1 MSNAILGTSPLNES
15 IYFDYAPVPTFAGHI
30 NRYPFRVFITSTND
44 KPHVITL
51 DSEHSKSYRP
61 QTDKNKWSFLR
72 PEVKFLDLN
81 LNEID
86 HIITKDTRLY
96 KTSNGTITSE
106 PLGIFIGVS
115 GYAEFYF
122 VDDIYN
128 YDLAI
133 SNQKYST
140 IIAIL
145 QTSGIDYFDN
155 KFTNLKTLR
164 STHIEST
171 NDSNSTAIA
180 KQPHVFLYREPD
192 FIKVSENGI
201 RDFINP
207 RWPAVNQ
214 YTVFSFNW
222 DKEYKENFYDGN
234 DVLIYNYFYNFN
246 KSIPSNTNKN
256 DIPFSAAGNSIRV
269 FFPDSLKFKYFDENR
284 YKVPGYFKTYFNV
297 ATSSDNLAVSALVSF
312 NSPETKGMYFNS
324 KLWLSNPMAGQISL
338 VEYNAPHYVF
348 DEPFNIPTT
357 VYPDNSPK
365 PDILSNF
372 LKANIYCFDMPLIKA
387 DFRINGSV
395 SNDAFEAG
403 NYHSID
409 SIAVI
414 PSPSNQAW
422 AIDSDLNML
431 YKINTDG
438 SILSS
443 IDLLTIYKQNSAILP
458 PPIVENQLSP
468 ASITLDS
475 KENLWITLYDN
486 KYVLNL
492 DKNGNF
498 VYILDLTSFVTEYNI
513 PNISSE
519 WYDANQPIPNDDI
532 DAQNFVEPTFLD
544 VDSRDRIWVT
554 YSNYASGFLS
564 KFDQN
569 NNLFFN
575 IVYPLCSCPQDII
588 IDREDNAWVSLS
600 NNIWNSL
607 GKIEKRDTN
616 GNLLSSFGPI
626 MGVNELTLDLNQN
639 LWFSYSY
646 SRIGK
651 IDGKTGQVYT
661 FSILGDS
668 KAPDYFSY
676 GLSRPVEVNGSF
688 DGYNPST
695 GLTIVNQNTD
705 ETLIEGIA
713 CDLRGYL
720 YVVNSIANQI
730 IVYDTKT
737 NPIKLVDKFYV
748 NPQGF
753 NFWTQN
759 EQGETQMSNNMWGK
773 SLRAHGD
780 WTGMKWINKFKNT
793 SGTYS
798 KTISGISVPLSFKK
812 IPSVTL
818 SDRYSFLATS
828 FYKYIETSYLE
839 KIKVTPRRD
848 VGGDDVGF
856 NLTFY
861 KVNENFDLADYI
873 KTFAITPTLYNSSFL
888 FDTFLPSI
896 YGYYPFSPFDLGIY
910 SYEKISN
917 FTLNHSDVDT
927 CNVKNLYDLAKM
939 VDDETNDYSL
949 DYPSEIKRIMDVLSI
964 NPSRV
969 LGSVAKNQNY
979 FGITDENGQSN
990 RGRLLTNS
998 YSVTAGTPV
1007 ILKTKSLDHYQLI
1020 QTGLVDNKFIYTL
1033 NDLSVTLNINVP
1045 WNDYYEYYEFKLI
1058 KNLGYNDNIIDWYN
1072 TQTTFTNNITS
1083 VNDWIGDEK
1092 LIDSLFSYNL
1102 YRGLNLF

>member
-1 MSNAILGTSPLNES
+1 MNSPILGTSPLNES
-15 IYFDYAPVPTFAGHI
+15 IYFDYSPVPTFAGHV
-30 NRYPFRVFITSTND
+30 NRYPFRIFITSTSD
-44 KPHVITL
+44 KPHVVVL
-51 DSEHSKSYRP
+51 DSEHSKSYKP

-86 HIITKDTRLY
+86 HVVTKDTKLY
-96 KTSNGTITSE
+96 ITSNGTITSQ
-106 PLGIFIGVS
+106 PIGNFIGVS

-128 YDLAI
+128 YDLAV

-145 QTSGIDYFDN
+145 QTSGIDYFDDN
-155 KFTNLKTLR
+155 FINLKTLR
-164 STHIEST
+164 STHIERT
-171 NDSNSTAIA
+171 DDSNSTAIA

-192 FIKVSENGI
+192 FIKVSENGV

-207 RWPAVNQ
+207 RWPATNQ
-214 YTVFSFNW
+214 YTVFNFNW
-222 DKEYKENFYDGN
+222 NKDYYEKFYDGN
-234 DVLIYNYFYNFN
+234 DILINNYIYNFN

-256 DIPFSAAGNSIRV
+256 DINFIAKGNSIRT
-269 FFPDSLKFKYFDENR
+269 FFANDLKFKYFDDNR
-284 YKVPGYFKTYFNV
+284 YKVPGYCKTYFNV
-297 ATSSDNLAVSALVSF
+297 ATSTDNLSVSASVTF
-312 NSPETKGMYFNS
+312 DSPETKGMYFNS
-324 KLWLSNPMAGQISL
+324 KLWLSNPMAGQMSL
-338 VEYNAPHYVF
+338 VEYNAPHYIF
-348 DEPFNIPTT
+348 EEPFILPKT
-357 VYPDNSPK
+357 VYPDHSPK

-387 DFRINGSV
+387 DFRMSGNV

-409 SIAVI
+409 SVAVI

-422 AIDSDLNML
+422 AIDSDLNFL

-438 SILSS
+438 NILSS
-443 IDLLTIYKQNSAILP
+443 IDLLTIYKQNSSLLP

-475 KENLWITLYDN
+475 QQNLWITLYDN

-498 VYILDLTSFVTEYNI
+498 VYLLDLTSFITEYNI
-513 PNISSE
+513 PNINSD
-519 WYDANQPIPNDDI
+519 WYEANQPIPNDDV

-588 IDREDNAWVSLS
+588 IDREDNAWVALS

-626 MGVNELTLDLNQN
+626 LGVNEIALDLNQN

-651 IDGKTGQVYT
+651 IDNKTGEIYT

-676 GLSRPVEVNGSF
+676 GIASPVDVKGSF
-688 DGYNPST
+688 DGYGPDIGITN
-695 GLTIVNQNTD
+695 INQNTD

-713 CDLRGYL
+713 FDLRGFL

-737 NPIKLVDKFYV
+737 NPIKLIDKFYV

-753 NFWTQN
+753 NFWTQY
-759 EQGETQMSNNMWGK
+759 EQGPTQMTNNMWGK
-773 SLRAHGD
+773 SLKAHGD
-780 WTGMKWINKFKNT
+780 WTGLKWINKFRNT

-798 KTISGISVPLSFKK
+798 KTITGISVPLSFKK

-818 SDRYSFLATS
+818 ADRYSFLASS
-828 FYKYIETSYLE
+828 FYKYIETSYQE

-848 VGGDDVGF
+848 SGGDDFGF
-856 NLTFY
+856 NLDFY
-861 KVNENFDLADYI
+861 KINENFDLAGYI
-873 KTFAITPTLYNSSFL
+873 KSFALTPSLYNSEFL
-888 FDTFLPSI
+888 FDTFFPAI
-896 YGYYPFSPFDLGIY
+896 YGIYPYNHFDLGIY

-917 FTLNHSDVDT
+917 FVLNHSDVDT
-927 CNVKNLYDLAKM
+927 CNVKNLYNLAKM
-939 VDDETNDYSL
+939 IDDETNDYSL
-949 DYPSEIKRIMDVLSI
+949 DYPLEIKRIMDVLSI
-964 NPSRV
+964 NPTRV
-969 LGSVAKNQNY
+969 IGTTKNSAEY
-979 FGITDENGQSN
+979 SIGKLLSN
-990 RGRLLTNS
+990 T
-998 YSVTAGTPV
+998 YSITAGTPI
-1007 ILKTKSLDHYQLI
+1007 ILKTKSLGKYEVV
-1020 QTGLVDNKFIYTL
+1020 QTGLIYDQFIYSL
-1033 NDLSVTLNINVP
+1033 RDLSAFLNLSDP
-1045 WNDYYEYYEFKLI
+1045 WQSYYEYYEFIPLKEEI
-1058 KNLGYNDNIIDWYN
+1058 HENIIDWRN
-1072 TQTTFTNNITS
+1072 KQTTFNNNITS
-1083 VNDWIGDEK
+1083 IEEWIGDEK
-1092 LIDSLFSYNL
+1092 YIDALFSYNL
-1102 YRGLNLF
+1102 YHGLNLF